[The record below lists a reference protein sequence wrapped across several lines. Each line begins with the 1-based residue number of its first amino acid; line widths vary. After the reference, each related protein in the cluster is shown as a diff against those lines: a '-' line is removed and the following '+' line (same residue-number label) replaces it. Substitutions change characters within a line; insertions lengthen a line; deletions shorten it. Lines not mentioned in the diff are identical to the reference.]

1 MKKRKIVIIL
11 IVIIC
16 LITVLGGIVLYQK
29 QKVSMFEQ
37 ERLAIYYRQ
46 QNRTLPLVAGNH
58 PTWVEYYVDYNEV
71 DEPKLYVCL
80 AAYNEYI
87 ELHDMNT
94 KKLTLE
100 HIKEYLESEYDEDGS
115 LRIYKKYKL
124 TWEEVLSGEYDLE
137 ITPWYDTYKYV
148 QYENYPHIYEYV
160 DWYYTKAGETAIEDY
175 WSELEMLLHEYR
187 EHNPGHIDK
196 STRELSIL
204 QLQELINKKNDSSYE
219 INMEVM
225 KESN

>member
-16 LITVLGGIVLYQK
+16 LITVLGGIAFCQK
-29 QKVSMFEQ
+29 QKVNMFEQ
-37 ERLAIYYRQ
+37 ERTAIYYRQ

-58 PTWVEYYVDYNEV
+58 PTWVEYYVDYDEV
-71 DEPKLYVCL
+71 DESKLYVCL

-87 ELHDMNT
+87 ELHDMDT

-100 HIKEYLESEYDEDGS
+100 HMKEYLASEYDEDGS
-115 LRIYKKYKL
+115 LRICKKYKL
-124 TWEEVLSGEYDLE
+124 TWEEFLTGEYNIE

-160 DWYYTKAGETAIEDY
+160 NWYYTKDGETAITEYWGDLEDIIIEY
-175 WSELEMLLHEYR
+175 KGQNPELELCNAKEM
-187 EHNPGHIDK
+187 NI
-196 STRELSIL
+196 S
-204 QLQELINKKNDSSYE
+204 QLQELINKKNNPSYE
-219 INMEVM
+219 INMDVM
-225 KESN
+225 RGSN